1 MALHILTAPDALQL
15 AHKRDVARPQA
26 QAHVGGA
33 VAASEHEAG
42 GVALTGGSGAFVPRH
57 LF

>member
-1 MALHILTAPDALQL
+1 MQLSHLTCLQL

-26 QAHVGGA
+26 QAHVGEA
-33 VAASEHEAG
+33 VAAVELPG
-42 GVALTGGSGAFVPRH
+42 GVFLTSGSGAFVPRH

>member
-1 MALHILTAPDALQL
+1 MRLSHLTCLQL

-26 QAHVGGA
+26 QAHVGEA
-33 VAASEHEAG
+33 VAAVELLAG
-42 GVALTGGSGAFVPRH
+42 GVFLTSGSGAFVPRH